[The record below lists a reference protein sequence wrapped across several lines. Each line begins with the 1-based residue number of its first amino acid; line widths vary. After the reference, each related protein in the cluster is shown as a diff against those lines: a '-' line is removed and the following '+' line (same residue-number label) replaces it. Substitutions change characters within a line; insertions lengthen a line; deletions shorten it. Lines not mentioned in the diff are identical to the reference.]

1 MMTDPLSE
9 VDSARGD
16 LALFNKC
23 RQFTLAREVQAQ
35 GLYPYFREI
44 SHSEDTEV
52 TIEGRRRIM
61 LGSNNYLGLTH
72 HPKVLEAGVEALRTY
87 GSGCTGSRF
96 LNGTLDL
103 HTRLEEDLAEFV
115 GKERCIVYSTGYT
128 ANLGLISG
136 IVGRNDLVFI
146 DKLDHASIVDGAQLS
161 FGTTIRFRH
170 GDLQDLERKIRHYG
184 KGHGSLIIV
193 DGVYSMDGLIA
204 DLPGLVEIANKYGA
218 AMAVDDAHAVG
229 VLGPRGE
236 GTSAH
241 FGLTDKIDLIAGT
254 FSKSFASIGGF
265 VAGSRDVLHFLKH
278 FSRPFI
284 FSASLPP
291 ASTASVTAALQ
302 VLKEEPERRERLWA
316 NTHRLQ
322 KGLRDLGYDLGGTE
336 TPIIPVLI
344 GPLEKTFVFWRKL
357 FDAGIFTNP
366 VAPPAVPASK
376 CRLRTSVMATHS
388 FEQLDFCLEVFDKI
402 GRELEII

>member
-1 MMTDPLSE
+1 MTEPLPEPAPSR
-9 VDSARGD
+9 DG
-16 LALFNKC
+16 LALFEKC
-23 RQFTLAREVQAQ
+23 RQFTLAREIQAK

-52 TIEGRRRIM
+52 TIEGKTRVM

-72 HPKVLEAGVEALRTY
+72 HPKVLEAAHAALAAY

-103 HTRLEEDLAEFV
+103 HTKLEADLAEFV
-115 GKERCIVYSTGYT
+115 GKERCIVFSTGYA
-128 ANLGLISG
+128 ANLGLIAG

-170 GDLQDLERKIRHYG
+170 GHLADLERKIRHYA

-204 DLPGLVEIANKYGA
+204 DLPGLVKIAHQHGA
-218 AMAVDDAHAVG
+218 VMAVDDAHAIG

-236 GTSAH
+236 GTAAH
-241 FGLTDKIDLIAGT
+241 FGLTDKVDLIAGT
-254 FSKSFASIGGF
+254 FSKSFASVGGF
-265 VAGSRDVLHFLKH
+265 VAGSEEVIHFLRH
-278 FSRPFI
+278 FSRPFM

-291 ASTASVTAALQ
+291 ASTASVQAALG
-302 VLKEEPERRERLWA
+302 VLQAEPERRERLWE
-316 NTHRLQ
+316 NTRRLQ
-322 KGLRDLGYDLGGTE
+322 EGLTSLGYDIGGTE
-336 TPIIPVLI
+336 TPIVPVLI
-344 GPLEKTFVFWRKL
+344 GTLENTFVFWRKL

-366 VAPPAVPASK
+366 VVPPAVPANK
-376 CRLRTSVMATHS
+376 CRLRTSVMATHEP
-388 FEQLDFCLEVFDKI
+388 EQIDFCLDGFDRI
-402 GRELEII
+402 GRELGII